1 MQEAKAK
8 NANKGLLI
16 GIICGAIA
24 TIAIVAVILV
34 LVLTGGK
41 ADLVGTWKLTSMK
54 EGDTEYNLEQLEKIH
69 YEGSMTFKEDGTGT
83 LKMPGSGT
91 NSFSYDKDKMT
102 ATIEGD
108 TTDLKVSGK
117 TLTIEEGTV
126 KMQFEKQ

>member
-102 ATIEGD
+102 MTAAGD
-108 TTDLKVSGK
+108 TTDIKVDGSK
-117 TLTIEEGTV
+117 IVIEEDTV
-126 KMQFEKQ
+126 KMEFERE